1 MLTAAPQR
9 APRLRLIHVSPQQLT
24 IGTHLN
30 GYGVSNDPNW
40 QIIYDA
46 AAQPESLTR
55 DLLTRWYATHTMV
68 ATVVTEAIYER
79 VRRDEF
85 PNVPS
90 RLGSAFACGRPEAA
104 MYFALLYRSGRPVW
118 FYELSAKEQWIADMK
133 GLNPSIE
140 LDAHPIDV
148 ALDRLNQRANAYWG
162 SLTQDEA
169 AGFELP
175 EIVLPQRGQVVR
187 ELTPPFMP

>member
-1 MLTAAPQR
+1 MPTTATQR
-9 APRLRLIHVSPQQLT
+9 APTLRLIHVSPQQLI
-24 IGTHLN
+24 IGTNLN

-40 QIIYDA
+40 QVIYDA
-46 AAQPESLTR
+46 AAKPESLAR
-55 DLLTRWYATHTMV
+55 DLITRWYATHTLV
-68 ATVVTEAIYER
+68 ATLVTEAIYER

-104 MYFALLYRSGRPVW
+104 MYFAHLYRSGRPVW
-118 FYELSAKEQWIADMK
+118 FYELSAKEMWIADMK

-140 LDAHPIDV
+140 LGTHPIDV
-148 ALDRLNQRANAYWG
+148 ALHRLNERAKAYWG

-169 AGFELP
+169 TGFELP
-175 EIVLPQRGQVVR
+175 EIMLPQSGQVVR